1 MLGSEVRN
9 LFSSCLLSVAT
20 VTGLQ
25 TFNYRNQA
33 SNVLRAR
40 RDSISPPINSTVTI
54 LTPQFFTEQGSKR
67 VKVTYGPFVVPPM
80 NVNSGMEDFEY
91 ETVTFGCSDCTVTY
105 MEAGLEYPN
114 GTYANVNTSLWLHHV
129 VLYNTDNEDT
139 VCGTDEFGERFF
151 ASGNERSPVSLCN
164 NGTNNTGYYVGPKDN
179 IAFLAELMNTAMEN
193 QTAVVTMTYE
203 YLPGLPSSFQ
213 KVTPIWLD
221 ITGCGDSEE
230 PAKNDTTFQYTSPVW
245 TANATGRIAAAIG
258 HLHDGGVNLDITQN
272 NSTMCDF
279 EAAYGENP
287 GYIDASAMN
296 SVSKKNRLVNANHEY
311 S

>member
-40 RDSISPPINSTVTI
+40 RGKTVALSTITHFELKNNLDSISPPINSTVTT

-164 NGTNNTGYYVGPKDN
+164 NG
-179 IAFLAELMNTAMEN
+179 
-193 QTAVVTMTYE
+193 
-203 YLPGLPSSFQ
+203 
-213 KVTPIWLD
+213 
-221 ITGCGDSEE
+221 
-230 PAKNDTTFQYTSPVW
+230 
-245 TANATGRIAAAIG
+245 
-258 HLHDGGVNLDITQN
+258 
-272 NSTMCDF
+272 
-279 EAAYGENP
+279 
-287 GYIDASAMN
+287 
-296 SVSKKNRLVNANHEY
+296 
-311 S
+311 